1 MEQELYYSLFVNKG
15 PWLPIDHSE
24 NNLVCTDQLFKI
36 FKSPS
41 SLSYIGLPVPEL
53 AFHHTQEIDWNP
65 AK

>member
-1 MEQELYYSLFVNKG
+1 M
-15 PWLPIDHSE
+15 DHSE

-53 AFHHTQEIDWNP
+53 AFHHTQEIDWNT